1 MRAQLFF
8 QDLTF
13 FYRPNEYV
21 NAARGVTF
29 CRKPLLSNRNRTF
42 PVSKMLLNR
51 LYLNPAEPL
60 LKTTLSFPPDMVGR
74 NCVPETPGMLSVGLV
89 VRKTRGAS
97 WRACP
102 R

>member
-29 CRKPLLSNRNRTF
+29 CRNPLLSNRNSTF
-42 PVSKMLLNR
+42 PVTKMLLNR

-60 LKTTLSFPPDMVGR
+60 LKTTLSFPPDMVGSVSTP
-74 NCVPETPGMLSVGLV
+74 VPPGMLSVGSV

-97 WRACP
+97 RRTCP